1 MSDSSTK
8 PYLIRA
14 LHEWCSDQGFT
25 PYLAVA
31 VDANTQVPR
40 GYVKDGEIVLNVS
53 LTATNRLSLGN
64 EFVEFEARFGGA
76 AQQIMIPIANVRA
89 IYAKENGQGMAFEL
103 ETAPKAP
110 VTSTSADPV
119 MHTEPTQGKARKK
132 HGLSLASSDG
142 VEVQATPEA
151 EPNPDP
157 EPPAAPS
164 GKPKLTRIK

>member
-1 MSDSSTK
+1 MSGSSTK

-53 LTATNRLSLGN
+53 MTATNRLSLGN

-76 AQQIMIPIANVRA
+76 AQQILIPIANVRA
-89 IYAKENGQGMAFEL
+89 IYAKENGQGMAFEVGAPAQAGAVS
-103 ETAPKAP
+103 EQESAPAPKP
-110 VTSTSADPV
+110 
-119 MHTEPTQGKARKK
+119 RKK
-132 HGLSLASSDG
+132 PGLSLASSDG
-142 VEVQATPEA
+142 VGVEATPET
-151 EPNPDP
+151 EPEPDP
-157 EPPAAPS
+157 SPAPN

>member
-1 MSDSSTK
+1 MSGSSTK

-25 PYLAVA
+25 PYLAVL

-53 LTATNRLSLGN
+53 MAATNRLSLGN

-89 IYAKENGQGMAFEL
+89 IYAKENGQGMAFEVG
-103 ETAPKAP
+103 APAESAAIAEAQESAP
-110 VTSTSADPV
+110 PK
-119 MHTEPTQGKARKK
+119 PRKK
-132 HGLSLASSDG
+132 PGLSLASSDG
-142 VEVQATPEA
+142 VGVDATPES
-151 EPNPDP
+151 DP
-157 EPPAAPS
+157 EPDPSPAPN

>member
-1 MSDSSTK
+1 MSDLSTK

-53 LTATNRLSLGN
+53 MTATNRLSLGN

-89 IYAKENGQGMAFEL
+89 IYAKENGQGMAFEVGAAPSDEAL
-103 ETAPKAP
+103 TAQTSAP
-110 VTSTSADPV
+110 VELSTKQP
-119 MHTEPTQGKARKK
+119 RKK
-132 HGLSLASSDG
+132 PGLSLASSDG
-142 VEVQATPEA
+142 VGVQANAPE
-151 EPNPDP
+151 PDP
-157 EPPAAPS
+157 DPQPPAAPS